1 MEETKVTFEEA
12 IGQLADIVKK
22 MEQGE
27 TPLDES
33 LRLFEQGVHLTKV
46 CNDLLDGAQQKVE
59 VLMKREQKD

>member
-1 MEETKVTFEEA
+1 MAETKVTFEEA